1 MFEPLAFAV
10 MSVEM
15 FSSDTVNVS
24 ALSLKTP
31 FQVGAA
37 AETGDT
43 GAMLASRPTT
53 AETAMRRMDFMDFM
67 VLPVV
72 L

>member
-1 MFEPLAFAV
+1 MFEPLAYAV

-15 FSSDTVNVS
+15 FSSVTVNVS
-24 ALSLKTP
+24 APSLKTP

-53 AETAMRRMDFMDFM
+53 AETAIKLIDFMDFIT
-67 VLPVV
+67 LP
-72 L
+72 